1 MACMLAS
8 LNVVRI
14 ALSDWDCNRRSATR
28 ARRRLM
34 GTRCSGRPSSESVGG
49 ATGAAALAAD
59 WPSAL
64 RASPLV
70 MRPPRPLPST
80 DAGSMPLSARILL
93 AAGEAIADEEVERSE
108 ERRVGKECVSPCRSR
123 WSTYHYKTKTKQS
136 VNTQS

>member
-14 ALSDWDCNRRSATR
+14 AFSDWDCNRRSATR

-93 AAGEAIADEEVERSE
+93 AAGEAIAAEDVDAATGAAGAAGAAGGALVQSDERRGE
-108 ERRVGKECVSPCRSR
+108 ERGVRPG
-123 WSTYHYKTKTKQS
+123 
-136 VNTQS
+136 